1 MFLQL
6 YIILLSFLTH
16 NKLKLKIISFNSKM
30 GNKSIK
36 DNKRSSTDIINKLTK
51 CEHVE
56 KYSLE
61 GLKTYAK
68 VTNIYD
74 GDTCHLIFDFHTG
87 KTNNTLVD
95 IRVRMAHYN
104 SAEIKTNDKEEKEKA
119 IEARDYFRKICDNK
133 IVYVEFGKYEKYG
146 RPLVVLY
153 FKKEHCGNLNKSIN
167 FHMMDMKMG
176 KKYEG
181 KGEKEY

>member
-1 MFLQL
+1 
-6 YIILLSFLTH
+6 
-16 NKLKLKIISFNSKM
+16 M
-30 GNKSIK
+30 GNKPAK
-36 DNKRSSTDIINKLTK
+36 ENKRNSIDIIDRLKK

-56 KYSLE
+56 KYSLD

-104 SAEIKTNDKEEKEKA
+104 CAEIKTIDKEEKEKA

-133 IVYVEFGKYEKYG
+133 IVYVEFGHMDKYG

-167 FHMMDMKMG
+167 THMMDMNHG

-181 KGEKEY
+181 FGEKEY